1 MRKLICFCLFTATLL
16 WGCGEKQKAQRI
28 VKSKGLPSEL
38 LMVVDKAVWESPVAD
53 TLKRVVEGPVPG
65 LPQMEPYFRVTRI
78 FSDYYTQ
85 TFTTFHS
92 KLFVALDESL
102 EKPVLGVSYDVTARP
117 QVEVTV
123 KAPTIRSLG
132 EFLFQSEGYIRD
144 VIGDA
149 QLEMRIANLKHK
161 YSKGAYDAVKQTM
174 GLTIFAPEE
183 IRASKRGENFVWAG
197 SNQNEKDLNVVVYT
211 YPWDGTD
218 VLQPYHFA
226 RVRDSVM
233 QQNIPG
239 SEPDQWMETTR
250 ENGLP
255 ILTSRLRKLG
265 GNTVQEVHGL
275 WQMRNGAL
283 GGPFVS
289 LARIDTAARKV
300 LVTEGFVYSP
310 STEKRDLLRRVEA
323 AIRTVK

>member
-1 MRKLICFCLFTATLL
+1 MKNLICFCLFAAALL
-16 WGCGEKQKAQRI
+16 CGCGETLKAQRI
-28 VKSKGLPSEL
+28 VRSKGLPSEL
-38 LMVVDKAVWESPVAD
+38 LVVVDKAVWESHVAD
-53 TLKRVVEGPVPG
+53 TLKKVVEGPVPG
-65 LPQMEPYFRVTRI
+65 LPQFEPYFRMTRI

-102 EKPVLGVSYDVTARP
+102 TKPVLGVSYDVTARP

-123 KAPTIRSLG
+123 KAPTLQSLS
-132 EFLFQSEGYIRD
+132 EFLSQSEGYIRD

-149 QLEMRIANLKHK
+149 QLEMRIAHLRQK
-161 YSKGAYDAVKQTM
+161 YSKEAYDALKATM

-197 SNQNEKDLNVVVYT
+197 ANLNEKDLNVVVYT

-226 RVRDSVM
+226 QVRDSVM
-233 QQNIPG
+233 QRNIPG

-255 ILTSRLRKLG
+255 LLTSRLRKIG
-265 GNTVQEVHGL
+265 GYTMQEVRGL

-289 LARIDTAARKV
+289 LARIDTTAKRV
-300 LVTEGFVYSP
+300 LVAEGFVYSP
-310 STEKRDLLRRVEA
+310 STDKRDLLRRVEA